1 MRGGNGCE
9 AYYHHF
15 TDKETLVSGAAAAA
29 DDASASKDTTCS
41 DFFMKLKNYLEL
53 GGTVGFEKL
62 DVSGLKR
69 VLDQQ
74 FKAKG
79 EKARIQFVRT
89 LEKRADSPAAQAA
102 AAEAERAKAAA
113 AEEARAAA
121 AAAAEAE
128 RKAAEERAAAAA
140 AAEAERK
147 AAEEARAAAAA
158 AAEQD
163 WVAELDGYISA
174 ERKGVIAKQL
184 AANQRI
190 EELGGL
196 LKTPKDR
203 ATLIRKIAELREVR
217 EQIARAPAKRAAAA
231 AAKEEA
237 VKAKAAAA
245 KRQRE
250 EAAAAAATERKRL
263 DDAKAA
269 GDLLHWPREAASGIV
284 EVDGMQQK
292 MTAAIGINLHPP
304 VMMPKTGRE
313 EEHGIFFME
322 STARRASAAVPPR
335 LPYNLVTTFGEWERG
350 VPEDEILKIQL
361 TDKSVTIV
369 FKTEKG
375 KEKGQRAKLKLKF
388 TTAADAND
396 VYTILNE
403 LNSMPL
409 DKLAEAQGKT
419 GL

>member
-113 AEEARAAA
+113 AEEA
-121 AAAAEAE
+121 
-128 RKAAEERAAAAA
+128 RAAAAA